1 MSAHKCYL
9 LSTLSG
15 RKWCREI
22 YTHIKLTHE
31 VFFWFLSCSPRS
43 ILQKD
48 TLCISEFTLC
58 FREAPS
64 SAVLLLR
71 TISSAH
77 WCLLMNTCSVLLFRF
92 LRDYLGNT
100 WQNLVHQQRWKGGWQ
115 TRKLFSLITLFSCL
129 SLLSVIW
136 DYQKL
141 DYSIFRGCCEEKASR
156 KKRIYKNNLSVIGVT
171 MLQKGNSF
179 LATFIH
185 PVSKSFWEMLSYFNG
200 PHLNILI

>member
-1 MSAHKCYL
+1 MQRNLHSYQAHT
-9 LSTLSG
+9 S
-15 RKWCREI
+15 
-22 YTHIKLTHE
+22 
-31 VFFWFLSCSPRS
+31 FFWFLSWSPWR

-48 TLCISEFTLC
+48 THCVSEYTLC

-77 WCLLMNTCSVLLFRF
+77 WCLLMNTCSVLLFWI

-100 WQNLVHQQRWKGGWQ
+100 WQNLVHQQGWRGGWQ

-141 DYSIFRGCCEEKASR
+141 DCSIFHGCCEEKASR
-156 KKRIYKNNLSVIGVT
+156 KKGYIKITY
-171 MLQKGNSF
+171 QQ
-179 LATFIH
+179 
-185 PVSKSFWEMLSYFNG
+185 
-200 PHLNILI
+200 